1 MQAVNPPTSSRIQE
15 QLTTRLP
22 LMWFSLAFLAGII
35 LASLISLSLWV
46 WVGLSVLFLLLAVF
60 VRFFPLSSFRFTP
73 SSFTLAPV
81 ASVFQPFTFVLLF
94 ALFLGAARYQISVP
108 KFDAFHIA
116 FYNDRDY
123 DLLITG
129 TLTEPPDYRDNYTNL
144 RVDVSNVDTG
154 DGDLPAEG
162 LLLVRVSN
170 NQVFHYGEILRLR
183 GKLKTP
189 PENEDFSYRDY
200 LAAQHIHSYMSSA
213 EVTILPG
220 TGGNPFS
227 RAMYSIKDKSLTNI
241 YRLFPDP
248 ESSLMAGILLGVDTG
263 LTQELQQAFKNTG
276 TAHIIAISGFN
287 MSIIAGLF
295 VIFFSRFL
303 GPRRGAVLA
312 ILGIILYT
320 VLVGG
325 DAAVVRAALMG
336 GLALFAKE
344 LGRRQ
349 AALNTLLA

>member
-1 MQAVNPPTSSRIQE
+1 MQAVNPPTSSRVQE

-22 LMWFSLAFLAGII
+22 LMWFSLAFLAGIV
-35 LASLISLSLWV
+35 LASLVPLHIFV
-46 WVGLSVLFLLLAVF
+46 WLALTIFAILLLILSRILVP
-60 VRFFPLSSFRFTP
+60 RFNLSSFFF
-73 SSFTLAPV
+73 S
-81 ASVFQPFTFVLLF
+81 PFAFVLLL
-94 ALFLGAARYQISVP
+94 ALFLGAARYQFSVP
-108 KFDAFHIA
+108 RFNAFHIA

-123 DLLITG
+123 DLLITA
-129 TLTEPPDYRDNYTNL
+129 TPSEPPDYRDNYTNL

-189 PENEDFSYRDY
+189 PESEDFSYRDY

-227 RAMYSIKDKSLTNI
+227 RAMYTLKDRSLANI

-287 MSIIAGLF
+287 ISIIAGLF
-295 VIFFSRFL
+295 VTFFSRFL
-303 GPRRGAVLA
+303 GPRRGMLVAV
-312 ILGIILYT
+312 LGIIFYT